1 MRHGRRFSILMCIV
15 TLLVVVEASG
25 QGGET
30 AWTANVRVN
39 QDQTG
44 NPQAETS
51 LAVDPNDPLHLV
63 AIFWEVTSFTPE
75 RWEKRLN
82 HAWTRDGGL
91 TWQSRRLETGIYSSD
106 PSIVADREGNFYVAT
121 LMPVDLF
128 TGTTSAGWRIGV
140 FKSTDGG
147 ETFNEIADLAVDTF
161 FDKPFI
167 GIDPDTDALYVTWTD
182 IIPVYGNHWAR
193 ILLAVSTD
201 HGATFSDPRQI
212 SDPSAYGSGAVP
224 TVGPDG
230 EVYVVWGS
238 LFTGRIWFDR
248 SLDGGL
254 TWLRKDR
261 LVTAFNRGEF
271 RGFGAYLFP
280 SIAVD
285 RSDGPHRGRI
295 YVVWSTFCCAPGD
308 WEINLAW
315 SDDRGDTWSTP
326 VRVNDD
332 AIGNGV
338 NHFLEWVVVDDRGRV
353 HVTYQIRLPDQDK
366 RAQYMATS
374 TDGGVTFGP
383 SIRVSDGAYPSA
395 RFWGDYNQPAAAGNR
410 FHAIWADAR
419 SGHNDIFTQSVNLDD
434 FDEDGILNDGDLD
447 GQYADHRCTGGATA
461 HCDDNCPGVP
471 NIDQADTDGDLVGDA
486 CDNCPTVPNTSQSD
500 IDSDGIGDACDP
512 VGP

>member
-1 MRHGRRFSILMCIV
+1 
-15 TLLVVVEASG
+15 
-25 QGGET
+25 
-30 AWTANVRVN
+30 
-39 QDQTG
+39 
-44 NPQAETS
+44 
-51 LAVDPNDPLHLV
+51 
-63 AIFWEVTSFTPE
+63 
-75 RWEKRLN
+75 
-82 HAWTRDGGL
+82 
-91 TWQSRRLETGIYSSD
+91 
-106 PSIVADREGNFYVAT
+106 
-121 LMPVDLF
+121 
-128 TGTTSAGWRIGV
+128 
-140 FKSTDGG
+140 
-147 ETFNEIADLAVDTF
+147 
-161 FDKPFI
+161 
-167 GIDPDTDALYVTWTD
+167 
-182 IIPVYGNHWAR
+182 
-193 ILLAVSTD
+193 
-201 HGATFSDPRQI
+201 
-212 SDPSAYGSGAVP
+212 VP

-332 AIGNGV
+332 AILNG
-338 NHFLEWVVVDDRGRV
+338 
-353 HVTYQIRLPDQDK
+353 
-366 RAQYMATS
+366 
-374 TDGGVTFGP
+374 
-383 SIRVSDGAYPSA
+383 
-395 RFWGDYNQPAAAGNR
+395 
-410 FHAIWADAR
+410 
-419 SGHNDIFTQSVNLDD
+419 
-434 FDEDGILNDGDLD
+434 GDLD

>member
-15 TLLVVVEASG
+15 TLLVVAEASG

-30 AWTANVRVN
+30 AWPANVRVN
-39 QDQTG
+39 QDHTG

-51 LAVDPNDPLHLV
+51 LAADPNDPLHLV

-82 HAWTRDGGL
+82 YAWTRDGGL

-121 LMPVDLF
+121 LMTVDLF

-167 GIDPDTDALYVTWTD
+167 AVDPVTDALYVTWTD
-182 IIPVYGNHWAR
+182 ISPHFGNHWAS
-193 ILLAVSTD
+193 ILLAVSRD
-201 HGATFSDPRQI
+201 HGVSFSAPQRI
-212 SDPSAYGSGAVP
+212 SDPSAYGSMAVP
-224 TVGPDG
+224 IAGANG
-230 EVYVVWGS
+230 EIYIVWGS
-238 LFTGRIWFDR
+238 LFTGRVWLDR

-254 TWLRKDR
+254 TWLRKDL
-261 LVTAFNRGEF
+261 LVTAFTRGDF
-271 RGFGAYLFP
+271 HGFSSYLFP
-280 SIAVD
+280 AIAVD
-285 RSDGPHRGRI
+285 RSNGPHRGRI
-295 YVVWSTFCCAPGD
+295 YVVWITFPPGD
-308 WEINLAW
+308 PDVNLAW
-315 SDDRGDTWSTP
+315 SDDRGENWSTP

-332 AIGNGV
+332 AVGNGAAQY
-338 NHFLEWVVVDDRGRV
+338 LPWVVVDDRGRV
-353 HVTYQIRLPDQDK
+353 HVTFFDK
-366 RAQYMATS
+366 RLAPDVPLRAEYLATS

-383 SIRVSDGAYPSA
+383 NVRISDGAYPTA
-395 RFWGDYNQPAAAGNR
+395 LFWGDYDQPVVVGNR
-410 FHAIWADAR
+410 LHAIWADAR
-419 SGHNDIFTQSVNLDD
+419 FGDNDIFTQSVNLDD

-461 HCDDNCPGVP
+461 HCDDNCPGTP
-471 NIDQADTDGDLVGDA
+471 NVDQADTDGDLVGDA
-486 CDNCPTVPNTSQSD
+486 CDNCPTAPNTNQSD
-500 IDSDGIGDACDP
+500 IDRDGIGDACDP